1 MSDEE
6 DTSYLFDI
14 ENVGLKANDLVGKT
28 ITI

>member
-14 ENVGLKANDLVGKT
+14 ENFRLKANDLVGKT